1 MQPSRRQQAILD
13 TWETTDENILI
24 SAVAGSGKTST
35 LLMLLEKCNHRTLF
49 VAFNKSVQE
58 EIQAK
63 IDERGLKQGKA
74 MTLHSL
80 GLAAI
85 RATRKK
91 FNINNN
97 KNWNLIKKLQAECR
111 GVYRSTPDE
120 DRLRL
125 SYSLIDMNDVSRMFL
140 TNDIEEIRK
149 YMKSMDRTLVE
160 HSQLEHLWGTFLELR
175 EESYKET
182 TMEIDFQD
190 MIYLPAI
197 ENYEIPVHP
206 FYLMIDECQDMN
218 LSQHKLIDNML
229 SQGTVYKWI
238 AVGDRNQ
245 AIYGFAGAS
254 SNSFDLFLEKPGTT
268 TEMPLD
274 ICYRCARKI
283 VESANQVYDVME
295 AATDE
300 DGIVSVLTDIQAIQP
315 NSMVIC
321 RNSQPLFQL
330 YFQLLGMGKPCY
342 INGNDLMNYLIKFLK
357 PYIKDTVYSAKVEM
371 EYKLLDLRENDSDEG
386 RLRRFI
392 FEENYNNF
400 VAVAKNMCES
410 TDSIEFL
417 IDRLKHLFED
427 RANAIMLCT
436 IHKAKGLENRVVYI
450 LNESLIPS
458 KFAKSEEQQK
468 QERNLKYVAR
478 TRAKEEMYFVEIKPD
493 SVEVEEL

>member
-1 MQPSRRQQAILD
+1 
-13 TWETTDENILI
+13 
-24 SAVAGSGKTST
+24 
-35 LLMLLEKCNHRTLF
+35 
-49 VAFNKSVQE
+49 
-58 EIQAK
+58 
-63 IDERGLKQGKA
+63 
-74 MTLHSL
+74 
-80 GLAAI
+80 
-85 RATRKK
+85 
-91 FNINNN
+91 
-97 KNWNLIKKLQAECR
+97 
-111 GVYRSTPDE
+111 
-120 DRLRL
+120 
-125 SYSLIDMNDVSRMFL
+125 
-140 TNDIEEIRK
+140 
-149 YMKSMDRTLVE
+149 
-160 HSQLEHLWGTFLELR
+160 
-175 EESYKET
+175 
-182 TMEIDFQD
+182 
-190 MIYLPAI
+190 
-197 ENYEIPVHP
+197 
-206 FYLMIDECQDMN
+206 
-218 LSQHKLIDNML
+218 ML

-254 SNSFDLFLEKPGTT
+254 SDSFDLFLEKPGTT

-300 DGIVSVLTDIQAIQP
+300 DGIVSVFTNIQAIQP

-342 INGNDLMNYLIKFLK
+342 INGSDLMSYLIKFLK

-371 EYKLLDLRENDSDEG
+371 EYKLSDLIENDTDEG

-392 FEENYNNF
+392 FEENYKNF
-400 VAVAKNMCES
+400 VAIAKNMCEP
-410 TDSIEFL
+410 TDSIEFM
-417 IDRLKHLFED
+417 IDRLKYLFED

-478 TRAKEEMYFVEIKPD
+478 TRAKEEMYFLNIEIKELE
-493 SVEVEEL
+493 EVLKMEEL